1 MKAYD
6 YAQKGAADFAAKR
19 KDERLFHSGQD
30 NGRLYREGWHA
41 ARRAAEEDDS
51 GAGFEHAGQTPV
63 SHRCGDCSPDFGCWS
78 AAEPCRKAP
87 RPTHGTFTVTAGGK
101 TSAPISYKAKPAE
114 VAAAIETVLPP
125 PPAAVP
131 AASPA
136 DVPTPGKKT
145 PPQPKDGR
153 KSAPP
158 GQLDLF

>member
-1 MKAYD
+1 MSSYD
-6 YAQKGAADFAAKR
+6 YRQKGADDFLANR
-19 KDERLFHSGQD
+19 KDDRLFHSGQD

-41 ARRAAEEDDS
+41 ARRALAEGD
-51 GAGFEHAGQTPV
+51 GFEHAGQTPI
-63 SHRCGDCSPDFGCWS
+63 SQRCGDCSPDFGCWS
-78 AAEPCRKAP
+78 DAAPCRKVP
-87 RPTHGTFTVTAGGK
+87 LPTRGTFTVTAGGK

-114 VAAAIETVLPP
+114 IAAAIETVVPT

-131 AASPA
+131 AVPPA

-145 PPQPKDGR
+145 PPQPKEGR